1 MVEKSSPNENSTD
14 DRSPLTESNTD
25 SIRTVPLDDFSTPTF
40 PEAFAAQVGERDLWI
55 ANIGGIKPDNLSKL
69 NLSPKFVVSVSRTAT
84 EATTDHHP
92 LKDAYVNGQQKFT
105 EAVET
110 ARQRIQQDGTVI
122 VNCAAGISRST
133 TVMATAVAAEEEQSF
148 EAVVEEIRQIW
159 PRADP
164 HPKLQLNAQ
173 AYLATV
179 TGHSE
184 AQQRLEELA
193 DSAYPGEEDK
203 ELVEDLLSQTT
214 TDNTSNPATGDNDN
228 GGVSD
233 GR

>member
-1 MVEKSSPNENSTD
+1 MTSDNHHFSSEQTD
-14 DRSPLTESNTD
+14 DV
-25 SIRTVPLDDFSTPTF
+25 RTIPENINPGGQF
-40 PEAFAAQVGERDLWI
+40 PRAVAAQVGGHDLWI
-55 ANIGGIKPDNLSKL
+55 ANIGAVKPDNLTTL
-69 NLSPKFVVSVSRTAT
+69 NLSPEFVVSVSRTAT

-92 LKDAYVNGQQKFT
+92 LKDAYVNGQQKFI

-110 ARQRIQQDGTVI
+110 VRQRIQQDGTVI

-133 TVMATAVAAEEEQSF
+133 TVIATAVAAEEEESF
-148 EAVVEEIRQIW
+148 EGVVEEIRQTR

-193 DSAYPGEEDK
+193 DSVYLGQDDK
-203 ELVEDLLSQTT
+203 KLVEDLLSETT
-214 TDNTSNPATGDNDN
+214 TGDTFNPAAGDNN

-233 GR
+233 DR